1 MIEVI
6 GLGLSPDHLPPSYVR
21 VIEHADI
28 LVGGTRQLGLFP
40 QAQGR
45 RQSFSPSLSRAL
57 DILDQEDRQGKN
69 VVVLA
74 DGDPLTFGI
83 GTTLIKRLGASRVR
97 IHPNVS
103 APQTAAAKIGKGIN
117 DLNLVSLHGRK
128 DWAPLFASLTHHP
141 LTGVFTDAINFPARI
156 AQACMDRG
164 LTRCLFHVFEDLEGP
179 DEQSA
184 TLSLEEAITR
194 TCSELSFV
202 IMEQPDFQPLCPGN
216 QDDAFVHERGLI
228 TKAPIRAVGLANL
241 NLHPD
246 DILWDLGAGCG
257 SVCIEGAALLA
268 GGQAF
273 AVEAKPHRVDMIREN
288 IRRFGAWLV
297 NPVPGNM
304 PGALADLPDPD
315 RIFMGG
321 GAREVQVLTTAMDRL
336 KPGGRLVIH
345 AILLETL
352 ETVRATLAAN
362 NWPHTIAHMSGSI
375 SDSVADAVRLKP
387 FNPVFIVTA
396 DKIRA
401 DTTGADKPEHP

>member
-6 GLGLSPDHLPPSYVR
+6 GLGLCPDYLPPSHVR
-21 VIEHADI
+21 LIEHADI
-28 LVGGTRQLGLFP
+28 LAGGTRQLALFP
-40 QAQGR
+40 RARGR
-45 RQSFSPSLSRAL
+45 RQSLSPSLSRAL
-57 DILDQEDRQGKN
+57 GILDQEDRQGKN

-83 GTTLIKRLGASRVR
+83 GTTLIKRLGPSRVR

-103 APQTAAAKIGKGIN
+103 APQTAAARIGKGIK

-128 DWAPLFASLTHHP
+128 NWAPLFASLTHHP
-141 LTGVFTDAINFPARI
+141 LTGIFTDATNSPARI

-179 DEQSA
+179 DEQTAS
-184 TLSLEEAITR
+184 LSLKEASTR
-194 TCSELSFV
+194 ACAELSFV
-202 IMEQPDFQPLCPGN
+202 IIEQPGFQPICFGN
-216 QDDAFVHERGLI
+216 PDDAFAHERGLI
-228 TKAPIRAVGLANL
+228 TKSMVRAAGLASL

-257 SVCIEGAALLA
+257 SVCIEASSQLPR
-268 GGQAF
+268 GQAF
-273 AVEAKPHRVDMIREN
+273 AVEAKPHRMDMIRDN

-297 NPVPGNM
+297 EPVQGNM
-304 PGALADLPDPD
+304 PEALTDLPDPD

-321 GAREVQVLTTAMDRL
+321 GARDVQVLTTAMDRL

-352 ETVRATLAAN
+352 ETVRATLAAS
-362 NWPHTIAHMSGSI
+362 NWPHTITQMSGSM
-375 SDSVADAVRLKP
+375 SDSVAGAVRLKP
-387 FNPVFIVTA
+387 FNPVFIISA

-401 DTTGADKPEHP
+401 NKTKADKPEHP